1 MIFDL
6 ETKRQQSATPSGMI
20 RIPAASKVDVT
31 KTAGTKMETKSN
43 ALSWVLRISI
53 AAVVIGGVGTVAG
66 NSLTS
71 LGAMTSGE
79 ISTLHAALFFATV
92 WIVSSLRIV
101 RLKALWRVGLKLTG
115 MRGPSGNLLPR
126 GPKARAAAGGSVS
139 GAGTS
144 GVS

>member
-20 RIPAASKVDVT
+20 RIRAASKVDVT

-66 NSLTS
+66 NSLTN
-71 LGAMTSGE
+71 LGAMTSG
-79 ISTLHAALFFATV
+79 
-92 WIVSSLRIV
+92 
-101 RLKALWRVGLKLTG
+101 
-115 MRGPSGNLLPR
+115 
-126 GPKARAAAGGSVS
+126 
-139 GAGTS
+139 
-144 GVS
+144 